1 MARFGEG
8 AQYVAVGD
16 GLEEEEVAE
25 ELNLPFH
32 QIKKISDMK
41 RLEMLIDRRMAHHGA
56 VYKGA
61 TSHEL

>member
-1 MARFGEG
+1 MARFGDG

-32 QIKKISDMK
+32 QIKKIADMK
-41 RLEMLIDRRMAHHGA
+41 RLEVSSPRFPWPFQM
-56 VYKGA
+56 V
-61 TSHEL
+61 T